1 MILSAR
7 WAGCPIG
14 KSAFLISK
22 ALLKQLTWKLD
33 ALTVG
38 KTGASEKAHR
48 PTVVTDIARS
58 VLLAPYLSIEPLSF
72 LATIAN
78 DAPTL
83 LLLSANPS
91 QVLGRPLT
99 RAVDKL
105 YHEQN
110 LTRRKLND
118 RSIIKPWIGSKQ
130 ISRKGT
136 ESRFSFLCTCFVYS
150 IVFQSN
156 DTPGFVETGRG

>member
-14 KSAFLISK
+14 KSSFLISK

-91 QVLGRPLT
+91 QVLG
-99 RAVDKL
+99 
-105 YHEQN
+105 
-110 LTRRKLND
+110 
-118 RSIIKPWIGSKQ
+118 
-130 ISRKGT
+130 
-136 ESRFSFLCTCFVYS
+136 
-150 IVFQSN
+150 
-156 DTPGFVETGRG
+156 